1 MYGASMN
8 FSQAKKYIAFLIQ
21 SDLLANDGAFYSMTK
36 KGLRFLELYDEVTD
50 AIGNIHKGNSESK

>member
-1 MYGASMN
+1 MN

-50 AIGNIHKGNSESK
+50 AIGNIQKGNSESK